1 MSIFGEFCQ
10 ILFGK
15 DGYGEELG
23 AHVLGEKKNGLE
35 LDVTR

>member
-10 ILFGK
+10 ISFGK

-23 AHVLGEKKNGLE
+23 AHVLGGKSM
-35 LDVTR
+35 VWS